1 VSDDGDHD
9 GDDDGDDDGGDEG
22 GRKSADWV
30 DRADRGAALRR
41 RRLDNEIKS
50 VRALH
55 ERSGVSRDAITSAE
69 AGRASEATYQRLEAW
84 LTRYEL
90 ANAVNDLALAQIEY
104 EVQADEG
111 LRIVVRGLLA
121 DAEELERAVARLIQ
135 GLRQVG

>member
-1 VSDDGDHD
+1 M
-9 GDDDGDDDGGDEG
+9 
-22 GRKSADWV
+22 
-30 DRADRGAALRR
+30 RR
-41 RRLDNEIKS
+41 RRLANGIKS
-50 VRALH
+50 VRALQ

-69 AGRASEATYQRLEAW
+69 AGNASEATYQRLEAW

-90 ANAVNDLALAQIEY
+90 ANAVNEMALAQIEY

>member
-1 VSDDGDHD
+1 M
-9 GDDDGDDDGGDEG
+9 
-22 GRKSADWV
+22 
-30 DRADRGAALRR
+30 RR
-41 RRLDNEIKS
+41 RRLANEIKS

-69 AGRASEATYQRLEAW
+69 AGNASEATYQRLEAW
-84 LTRYEL
+84 LARYEL

-111 LRIVVRGLLA
+111 LRIVVRGSLA

>member
-1 VSDDGDHD
+1 MGDPGDDGEEDLS
-9 GDDDGDDDGGDEG
+9 
-22 GRKSADWV
+22 SADRV
-30 DRADRGAALRR
+30 DRGAELRR
-41 RRLDNEIKS
+41 RRLNNGIKS

-55 ERSGVSRDAITSAE
+55 ESSGVSRDAITSAE
-69 AGRASEATYQRLEAW
+69 AGHASEATYQRLEAW
-84 LTRYEL
+84 FTRYEL

-121 DAEELERAVARLIQ
+121 DAEELERAVARLIR